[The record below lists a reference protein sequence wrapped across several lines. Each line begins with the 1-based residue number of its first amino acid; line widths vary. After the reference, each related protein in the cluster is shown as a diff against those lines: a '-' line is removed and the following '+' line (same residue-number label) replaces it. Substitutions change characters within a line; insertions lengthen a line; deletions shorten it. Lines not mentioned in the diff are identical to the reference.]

1 MKKSTTLTKIGMLAV
16 RYHDAIVDTNEAA
29 RALRIATD
37 QWMYRR
43 KMLRMPARGSYHW
56 QLMQGALG
64 VHKSSLHRAQR
75 RERYAQ
81 RRMLSLA
88 AEVME

>member
-1 MKKSTTLTKIGMLAV
+1 MKKSTTLSKIGMLAV
-16 RYHDAIVDTNEAA
+16 RYHDAIVDTNEAD
-29 RALRIATD
+29 RALRVASD
-37 QWMYRR
+37 QWMYCRDMPR
-43 KMLRMPARGSYHW
+43 KPNRGTYNW

-64 VHKSSLHRAQR
+64 VQKSALQRAKR

-88 AEVME
+88 AEVM

>member
-1 MKKSTTLTKIGMLAV
+1 MKKSTTLSKIGMLAV
-16 RYHDAIVDTNEAA
+16 RYHDAIVDTDDAD
-29 RALRIATD
+29 RALRVAAH
-37 QWMYRR
+37 QWMYCRD
-43 KMLRMPARGSYHW
+43 MPRMPNRGSYHW

-64 VHKSSLHRAQR
+64 VHKSALQRAKR

-88 AEVME
+88 AEVL